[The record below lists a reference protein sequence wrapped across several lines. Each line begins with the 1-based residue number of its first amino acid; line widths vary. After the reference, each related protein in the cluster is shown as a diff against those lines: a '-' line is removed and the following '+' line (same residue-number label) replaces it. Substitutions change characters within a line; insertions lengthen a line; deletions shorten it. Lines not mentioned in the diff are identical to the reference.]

1 MPNICLVCN
10 HGARKEIDRQLI
22 AGISPTR
29 IAKEHGLNINSVINH
44 RDRHLSTQLKTAMER
59 KQLTEDFNLLER
71 IDDLLSKAQDIF
83 DRNYAKKRDH
93 LALKALSEQ
102 RNTLELLSKISFALH
117 EVKRLET
124 EQEIEQQRY
133 DEEMEL
139 QKDLSVLTLPELEM
153 FNLLCQKL
161 ESQDKSMKIIPQ
173 KSVKN
178 KGVPQHFTMQSDDRS
193 SSDTND
199 EISFVE
205 QSKTSRRGSKFVRT
219 KPPMTKK
226 E

>member
-10 HGARKEIDRQLI
+10 HVARKAIDRQLI
-22 AGISPTR
+22 SGISPTR

-71 IDDLLSKAQDIF
+71 IDDLLTKAQDIF

-117 EVKRLET
+117 EAKRLDEQQNEEQNQY
-124 EQEIEQQRY
+124 EQEIQ
-133 DEEMEL
+133 L
-139 QKDLSVLTLPELEM
+139 QHDLNVLTTPELEL
-153 FNLLCQKL
+153 FNLLSQKL
-161 ESQDKSMKIIPQ
+161 ETQDKSMKIIPQ
-173 KSVKN
+173 KSVKSN
-178 KGVPQHFTMQSDDRS
+178 RVPQHFTMQSDDRPGP
-193 SSDTND
+193 DPNE
-199 EISFVE
+199 EITSGRM
-205 QSKTSRRGSKFVRT
+205 SKTDGHGSKFVRT
-219 KPPMTKK
+219 KPPKAKK
-226 E
+226 D